1 MDSHLAE
8 KGTKHLAALR
18 LAQLLGL
25 EPDQI
30 VGIGDNHNDYPLLTA
45 CGYKV
50 AMGNAPDELK
60 EISDWVA
67 PPYWEDGVAEA
78 IGRLMNQSSTCSL
91 DTTIKGA
98 SHTSCS

>member
-1 MDSHLAE
+1 
-8 KGTKHLAALR
+8 
-18 LAQLLGL
+18 
-25 EPDQI
+25 
-30 VGIGDNHNDYPLLTA
+30 
-45 CGYKV
+45 
-50 AMGNAPDELK
+50 MGNAPDELK